1 MSTLGKSKNISNID
15 SVYYLAISWWITNP
29 LGRVVAFLC
38 CFTDGLLAELD
49 VALLAVVLAANLLG
63 GGGVGGHVGDVALGV
78 CLVDTLLDWN
88 LLDTYRVSQNKIGF
102 RKTSR
107 PWFPW
112 LPNGYF

>member
-38 CFTDGLLAELD
+38 CFTDGFLAELD
-49 VALLAVVLAANLLG
+49 VALLAVVLAADLLS

-88 LLDTYRVSQNKIGF
+88 LLDTYVDIVIKYIHILSLDLIHLVFTFK
-102 RKTSR
+102 
-107 PWFPW
+107 
-112 LPNGYF
+112 